1 MEPQLALVTEL
12 LDRKDWI
19 KDPKAV
25 AAVRK
30 EFDGLTSKNTWD
42 LSSVTEERE
51 VIQRARE
58 SESTIHIG
66 DICSKKAHS

>member
-12 LDRKDWI
+12 LDRKDW
-19 KDPKAV
+19 V

-42 LSSVTEERE
+42 LSSVTEEME

-66 DICSKKAHS
+66 DIMTICSKKAHS